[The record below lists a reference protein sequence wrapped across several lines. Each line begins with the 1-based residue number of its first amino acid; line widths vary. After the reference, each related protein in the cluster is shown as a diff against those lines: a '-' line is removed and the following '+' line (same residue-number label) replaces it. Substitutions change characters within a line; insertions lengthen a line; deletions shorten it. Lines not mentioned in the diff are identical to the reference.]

1 MPDVVRAALIR
12 QGDRPRLN
20 AALAPMLA
28 ETFPELA
35 LDDID
40 VLEGVR
46 GDRFRYLRV
55 AIGGLFESATS
66 LVRRSTSAKRAI
78 VSSTAYDRAVRELVE
93 RSVRPDTHRF
103 TFQSQSLFDAAVDGV
118 PHFVYTDHAH
128 LANLGY
134 PGFDRAALKSSSYL
148 RREADLY
155 RRAARVFTR
164 SRHVA
169 DVIAHG
175 YGCPPDKIVVVGCGP
190 NVEPPSDDTVE
201 QSLDRWNGGRI
212 VFVGVDWVRKG
223 GPDLVAAFDAVRQAH
238 PDARL
243 EIVGCRPP
251 GVRGPGITVHGTLST
266 TEVAGLLEQSDI
278 FCLPTL
284 AEPFGVAFIEAMHAG
299 LPVVGTDLGAVPD
312 FIEPNVTGALVEPGD
327 QRTLAAML
335 SALVADPA
343 GAREMG
349 RHGREVAQE
358 RYTWRSVMSAIRNEI
373 GAVVD
378 LDGGGR

>member
-1 MPDVVRAALIR
+1 MPDVARAALIR

-20 AALAPMLA
+20 ADLAPMLA
-28 ETFPELA
+28 ATFPEVA

-40 VLEGVR
+40 VLQRVR
-46 GDRFRYLRV
+46 ADRVRYLRV
-55 AIGGLFESATS
+55 AIGGLTESVAS
-66 LVRRSTSAKRAI
+66 LVRGSTSAKRAI
-78 VSSTAYDRAVRELVE
+78 VSSTAYDRAVRELVDE
-93 RSVRPDTHRF
+93 TVRPDSFLF
-103 TFQSQSLFDAAVDGV
+103 TFQSQSLFNAAVEGV

-134 PGFDRAALKSSSYL
+134 PGFDRAALKSASYL

-155 RRAARVFTR
+155 RGAARVFTR

-169 DVIAHG
+169 AVIAHG
-175 YGCPPDKIVVVGCGP
+175 YGCPADKIRVVGCGP
-190 NVEPPSDDTVE
+190 NVDPPTDHSVE
-201 QSLDRWNGGRI
+201 QSLERWNGGRI
-212 VFVGVDWVRKG
+212 VFVGVDWERKG
-223 GPDLVAAFDAVRQAH
+223 GPDLVAAFDAVRRAH

-251 GVRGPGITVHGTLST
+251 GVQGPGITVHGRMTT
-266 TEVAGLLEQSDI
+266 TEVAALLEHSDI

-312 FIEPNVTGALVEPGD
+312 FVEPDVTGALVAPGD

-335 SALVADPA
+335 SALVADPS
-343 GAREMG
+343 GAQRMG
-349 RHGREVAQE
+349 RRGREVAQE
-358 RYTWRSVMSAIRNEI
+358 RYTWASVMSAIRDEMATVI
-373 GAVVD
+373 D